1 MSLEVLISNKGKQKL
16 NLNGHSYHLEKS
28 TEKVYYW
35 CCANRKEKFCK
46 SRLHTIMVN
55 DEHILKKEPSVHSHE
70 PVANEKHVMHSNNSL
85 KTNAKNSTEKA
96 PCQIIRDTV
105 ADTNQN
111 CRVYLPSKA
120 AQKIKIKRI
129 RSNKVKEPQTLD
141 EINIP
146 EDLKFL
152 EGELFVLDEKEFGGE
167 KNILLGTQSSLKLL
181 EEAQC
186 WLMDGTFHVVPSI
199 MTQLFSIHGYIQ
211 GQIVP
216 LVFCLMS
223 RKTVEAY
230 SEVFFSLT
238 KLACEWNIHL
248 KPLKIIS
255 DFEKAIINTAKQFF
269 PYAECKGC
277 QFHFGQ
283 IIWRKIQKEGLSTKY
298 GNSEEFSLQVRM
310 IRALAFVPG
319 AKIPEYYEVLY
330 RNFAD
335 KDAKKI
341 ARWINCNYIEGRYDT
356 EFWSVCD
363 MLEENFPRTQN
374 SVEAWHRRL
383 KVVVGKKHAG
393 LYSLIENLA
402 KEVIVAKSAIE
413 KVKSG
418 NVQPRNKKNCSK
430 NQNLK
435 AVFNNIQCMDKT
447 DYLKAIAVNLAF

>member
-1 MSLEVLISNKGKQKL
+1 
-16 NLNGHSYHLEKS
+16 
-28 TEKVYYW
+28 
-35 CCANRKEKFCK
+35 
-46 SRLHTIMVN
+46 
-55 DEHILKKEPSVHSHE
+55 
-70 PVANEKHVMHSNNSL
+70 
-85 KTNAKNSTEKA
+85 
-96 PCQIIRDTV
+96 
-105 ADTNQN
+105 
-111 CRVYLPSKA
+111 
-120 AQKIKIKRI
+120 
-129 RSNKVKEPQTLD
+129 
-141 EINIP
+141 
-146 EDLKFL
+146 
-152 EGELFVLDEKEFGGE
+152 
-167 KNILLGTQSSLKLL
+167 
-181 EEAQC
+181 
-186 WLMDGTFHVVPSI
+186 
-199 MTQLFSIHGYIQ
+199 
-211 GQIVP
+211 
-216 LVFCLMS
+216 
-223 RKTVEAY
+223 
-230 SEVFFSLT
+230 
-238 KLACEWNIHL
+238 
-248 KPLKIIS
+248 
-255 DFEKAIINTAKQFF
+255 
-269 PYAECKGC
+269 
-277 QFHFGQ
+277 
-283 IIWRKIQKEGLSTKY
+283 
-298 GNSEEFSLQVRM
+298 M